1 MSDKTVSWIGWV
13 MSGLFG
19 LFMLGASVAP
29 KLMGLDVAQQSMMAL
44 GWVDAPLRL
53 IGGLELVGTLLFLIP
68 STGLLGAALIMA
80 ILGGAM
86 ATNIQGNAP
95 LYSHTLFSVY
105 LGILMWGGLILRDPR
120 IRAVFPLVR

>member
-1 MSDKTVSWIGWV
+1 MMQKLGWAL
-13 MSGLFG
+13 SGLFG

-29 KLMGLDVAQQSMMAL
+29 KLSGMAVADESLVAL
-44 GWVDAPLRL
+44 GWENAPLLL
-53 IGGLELVGTLLFLIP
+53 IGVLELIATVLYLIP
-68 STGLLGAALIMA
+68 ATGVLGAALMMA

-86 ATNIQGNAP
+86 ATNLQGQAP

-105 LGILMWGGLILRDPR
+105 LGILMWVGLILRDPR

>member
-1 MSDKTVSWIGWV
+1 MEKLGWGL
-13 MSGLFG
+13 SGLFG

-29 KLMGLDVAQQSMMAL
+29 KLMGMPVAEQSMQAL
-44 GWVDAPLRL
+44 GWEGSPLML
-53 IGGLELVGTLLFLIP
+53 IGVLELVATLLYLIP
-68 STGLLGAALIMA
+68 ATGVLGAALMMA

-86 ATNIQGNAP
+86 ATNLQGQAP

-105 LGILMWGGLILRDPR
+105 LGALMWGGLILRDRR